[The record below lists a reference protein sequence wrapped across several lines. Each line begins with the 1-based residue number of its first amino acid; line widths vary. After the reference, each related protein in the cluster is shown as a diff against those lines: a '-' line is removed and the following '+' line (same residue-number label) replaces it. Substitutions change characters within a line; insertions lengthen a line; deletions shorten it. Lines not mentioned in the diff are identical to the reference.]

1 MEPRLSPI
9 GARILGALIEK
20 EMTTP
25 DYYPLTLNALLT
37 ACNQKSNRE
46 PVMSLD
52 EDSIVPELDVLR
64 ERRIVFQVRAAGS
77 RALKY
82 EHNLGAIADFSPREA
97 AVLCVLLLRGPQTPG
112 QIRNRTTRLYA
123 FNGLSEVERAL
134 AELAEKPDGPFVRK
148 LPRQAGHKEHRY
160 AELLSDSP
168 VPEETPE
175 PVSAPPTESAA
186 PEPDRLA
193 GLEETVSVLQS
204 DLEELRAEFER
215 FRSQFE

>member
-52 EDSIVPELDVLR
+52 EESILPDLDALR
-64 ERRIVFQVRAAGS
+64 ERRFVFQVRTAGS
-77 RALKY
+77 RTAKY

-112 QIRNRTTRLYA
+112 EIRNRTTRLYA

-148 LPRQAGHKEHRY
+148 LPRHAGHKEHRY
-160 AELLSDSP
+160 AEELSDSP
-168 VPEETPE
+168 VPEETSE
-175 PVSAPPTESAA
+175 PVSATPADA
-186 PEPDRLA
+186 PSSDRLA
-193 GLEETVSVLQS
+193 SLEETVSVLQS